1 MSAIETSKFL
11 VQEAFS
17 SPGKYANNLARAE
30 ELLLGALAQEPDDT
44 LLLTGLGAVLCD
56 QGKHAKATTVLR
68 RAVELGSVDRN
79 TFFNLGVS
87 ILNSGTHKEAMT
99 FLSKA
104 KSLAPS
110 PQSWEAYFDPQA
122 H

>member
-1 MSAIETSKFL
+1 MSAIEFSKTL

-17 SPGKYANNLARAE
+17 QPGKFASNLARAE
-30 ELLLGALAQEPDDT
+30 ELLLGALAQAPDDT

-56 QGKHAKATTVLR
+56 QGKHEKATTVLR

-87 ILNSGTHKEAMT
+87 ILNSGTHEEAMT

-104 KSLAPS
+104 NSLEPS
-110 PQSWEAYFDPQA
+110 PLSWEAYFDPQA